1 MKKLSR
7 ALLLLLH
14 TTLVQSA
21 FAQAPVTPANAS
33 TPASLANG
41 GSYMCAISQ
50 AGVLKCW
57 GENTYGQLGD
67 GTRYH
72 RTTPTVID
80 PGVSYASVFILN
92 SEGSPLGGGF
102 SHYGTPSDFRGYST
116 YAITRTGILKA
127 WGYNAKGQLGD
138 GTTDNRNS
146 PVVIDA
152 GTTYKTVVA
161 HESQIFNAF
170 LGCGITSA
178 DQLKC
183 WGNGRTGYRI
193 NVGDGTELARL
204 TPVVIDAG
212 TQYQAISIQSWGAKC
227 GITSGGFLKC
237 WGNSAAGPGDGTS
250 ALALRPVAVDPG
262 TTYKDVS
269 TGFSGSCAVTTSGQ
283 LKCWGLNDERS
294 VSRSCYSGVGV
305 GALGTGNVPNPTTP
319 QVIMP
324 GESFSRVYMGYTLS
338 DFCTFFSAVTAL
350 SDNGTIYM
358 HRSFY
363 PIPLSRLSTEFFAQP
378 FSIPNQG
385 VNGTAYQGVGYG
397 LGNGGAVQS
406 VTWGGMN
413 NRTGVLGLVQT
424 SIFDVG
430 TGYRMLPIPYAGFA
444 TTVGSFCGVT
454 STGGLKCWGVNTY
467 GQLGD
472 GSTVSRQSAQ
482 FVDVGTVY

>member
-1 MKKLSR
+1 MKKFSR

-14 TTLVQSA
+14 ATLVQSA
-21 FAQAPVTPANAS
+21 FAQAPVTPENAS
-33 TPASLANG
+33 TPATLANG

-50 AGVLKCW
+50 TGVLKCW

-67 GTRYH
+67 GTRSN

-92 SEGSPLGGGF
+92 SEGNPLGGGF
-102 SHYGTPSDFRGYST
+102 STYGTQSNFRGYST

-138 GTTDNRNS
+138 GTTNNRNS

-152 GTTYKTVVA
+152 GTTYKTVTA
-161 HESQIFNAF
+161 QENQIMDAF
-170 LGCGITSA
+170 LGCGITTA

-183 WGNGRTGYRI
+183 WGNGRTASRN
-193 NVGDGTELARL
+193 NVGDGTEVARL

-212 TQYQAISIQSWGAKC
+212 TQYKAISVQSWGSKC
-227 GITSGGFLKC
+227 GLTTGGFLKC
-237 WGNSAAGPGDGTS
+237 WGGSIAGPGDGSS

-283 LKCWGLNDERS
+283 LKCWGLNDEAS
-294 VSRSCYSGVGV
+294 VNRSCRSGVGV
-305 GALGTGNVPNPTTP
+305 GALGAGNVPNPTTP

-324 GESFSRVYMGYTLS
+324 GESFSRVYMGYTMTDL
-338 DFCTFFSAVTAL
+338 CTLFSAVTAL
-350 SDNGTIYM
+350 SDIGTIYM
-358 HRSFY
+358 HMSFY

-385 VNGTAYQGVGYG
+385 VNGAAYRGVGYG
-397 LGNGGAVQS
+397 LGNGGAVHS
-406 VTWGGMN
+406 VTWGGSN
-413 NRTGVLGLVQT
+413 YRTGSLGLAQT
-424 SIFDVG
+424 NIFDVG
-430 TGYRMLPIPYAGFA
+430 TLYRILPIPYSGFG
-444 TTVGSFCGVT
+444 TTVSSFCGVT
-454 STGGLKCWGVNTY
+454 RAGSLKCWGVNTY

-472 GSTVSRQSAQ
+472 GSTVSRNSAQ
-482 FVDVGTVY
+482 FVDVGTLY